1 MLGLETPSLE
11 VKSAVMDKDL
21 ILESSDESY
30 LKNIKSITIN
40 GGIKELDKS
49 LYSIKDN
56 QLIINSKVVKG
67 DKIKILI

>member
-30 LKNIKSITIN
+30 LKI
-40 GGIKELDKS
+40 
-49 LYSIKDN
+49 
-56 QLIINSKVVKG
+56 
-67 DKIKILI
+67 